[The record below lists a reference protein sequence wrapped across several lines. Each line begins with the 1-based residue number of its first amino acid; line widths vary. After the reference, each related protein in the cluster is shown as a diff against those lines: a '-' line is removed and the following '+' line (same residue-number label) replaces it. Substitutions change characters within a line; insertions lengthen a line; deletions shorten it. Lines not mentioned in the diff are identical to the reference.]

1 MQTTKREQASLADR
15 FFTALLSCLLT
26 LVAGLLLSFVL
37 MRQRSGV
44 GLYFGYWQLVFGV
57 SAVASVIGF
66 IVGSRKMAEIFG
78 FFFRTNKPK
87 DGHWY

>member
-1 MQTTKREQASLADR
+1 MRTTEREQATLADR
-15 FFTALLSCLLT
+15 FFTALLSCLST
-26 LVAGLLLSFVL
+26 LVVGLLLSFVL
-37 MRQRSGV
+37 IRLRSEA
-44 GLYFGYWQLVFGV
+44 LYYWYWQLVFI
-57 SAVASVIGF
+57 ASTFAGIVGF